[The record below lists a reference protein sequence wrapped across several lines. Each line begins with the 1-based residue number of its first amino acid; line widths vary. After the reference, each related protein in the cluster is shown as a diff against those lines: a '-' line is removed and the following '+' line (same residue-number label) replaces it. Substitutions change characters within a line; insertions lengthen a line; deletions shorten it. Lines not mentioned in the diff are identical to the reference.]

1 VDLTEFVLAHV
12 SPAPARV
19 LEVGCGRGDLAN
31 ALASFGHDVTAIDPE
46 APRGKIFRRIAL
58 EEFAE
63 PGPFDAVL
71 ASRSLH
77 HVRDLVAAVDK
88 IAGLLV
94 PKGPVIVNEHAW
106 ERLDESTARWYMSKH
121 PKQRGSRE
129 AFMDEWRRD
138 HADLHTSRAMR
149 SELDRRFAE
158 RFFRWI
164 PYLHE
169 ELDGPELYA
178 EEQRLMVAGE
188 IQATGFR
195 YVGELR

>member
-1 VDLTEFVLAHV
+1 
-12 SPAPARV
+12 
-19 LEVGCGRGDLAN
+19 
-31 ALASFGHDVTAIDPE
+31 E
-46 APRGKIFRRIAL
+46 APRGKIFRRMAL